1 MRQRQ
6 RHLTERVMRSQIN
19 MKDSI
24 LILAGGMR
32 LTFIMC
38 HSLSC
43 YNQLPQTG
51 WLNDL
56 FLYIEQNKINK
67 TLQFWR
73 LGSSR
78 ARCWQVQCLLRV
90 CSLVCKLPSS
100 CNPHWWRA
108 ERGRASSP
116 VCYEGTNAIREGL
129 TPMTKYLSRPHLLAQ
144 SPWQLRLRHMNSRGH
159 KQFVA
164 VRLLLAGS
172 LALMES
178 LPSSPVRSRRRAQ
191 GPIGGRRGGGGG

>member
-116 VCYEGTNAIREGL
+116 VCYEGTNAIHEGL
-129 TPMTKYLSRPHLLAQ
+129 TPMTKYLSRHQLPATVPWMDFCGSIILFVQKSVYRYQTGNFLQARPHLIHLIF
-144 SPWQLRLRHMNSRGH
+144 PKTWHEKH
-159 KQFVA
+159 KINIF
-164 VRLLLAGS
+164 
-172 LALMES
+172 E
-178 LPSSPVRSRRRAQ
+178 
-191 GPIGGRRGGGGG
+191 